1 MDVDVSSS
9 DGFSHMYNSM
19 NNSLVKTN
27 PLVLIILTVIIVVY
41 FFIFYLFR
49 IYSWYP

>member
-9 DGFSHMYNSM
+9 DGFSHIYNSM

-27 PLVLIILTVIIVVY
+27 PIVLIILTLIIVIY
-41 FFIFYLFR
+41 FSFLHI
-49 IYSWYP
+49 